1 MGQEDQPGGCHQQ
14 GHGARGA
21 GNGEEMGNRKVTAR
35 GVQRRKKELWA
46 VAWPWGGGGGGR
58 CRFVWGLPW
67 SGVCTQGPLSQ
78 GTIYP
83 KLLLPALAPEGRRL
97 ETSVGK
103 VLTMVLLNCFLHP
116 VCLILSS
123 VQLLTSQAVRMP
135 VNHAKIT
142 VS

>member
-1 MGQEDQPGGCHQQ
+1 MALE
-14 GHGARGA
+14 RG
-21 GNGEEMGNRKVTAR
+21 
-35 GVQRRKKELWA
+35 W
-46 VAWPWGGGGGGR
+46 GGGR